1 MERNAAE
8 EGTETCFGGL
18 FLPAGAQQQKDPSA
32 DSRTGW
38 RIDHPESLPDAAKN
52 NRIFSFGKKDWIL
65 SQQEKASA
73 RLAEHPRHTFC
84 QGETVYFLGKPLHI
98 MIKDGNF
105 PPYRKKGDLILSS
118 ERPEAQAVEWF
129 REQAK
134 GMLTPRV
141 AELAKQYGFSFSGV
155 RITSAKGR
163 YGSCNHKNGINL
175 SWRIVMAPLETVD
188 AVILHE
194 LCHTTEHNHSSRF
207 WTLLSSVC
215 PDYDGCCRWLREHG
229 LELVSFG

>member
-1 MERNAAE
+1 MPQKKEQKLVL
-8 EGTETCFGGL
+8 GGFFCRL
-18 FLPAGAQQQKDPSA
+18 VRSSRKTLQLAVEQDGALTIRSPYRMPLKIIESFLL
-32 DSRTGW
+32 
-38 RIDHPESLPDAAKN
+38 E
-52 NRIFSFGKKDWIL
+52 KKDWIL
-65 SQQEKASA
+65 SQREKAAA
-73 RLAEHPRHTFC
+73 RLAKHPRHTFC

-98 MIKDGNF
+98 MLKDGKF
-105 PPYRKKGDLILSS
+105 PPYRKKGDLFLSS
-118 ERPEAQAVEWF
+118 ERPEAQVVEWF
-129 REQAK
+129 REHAK
-134 GMLTPRV
+134 RMLTPRV

-194 LCHTTEHNHSSRF
+194 LCHTREHNHSSRF